1 MWQMVSWV
9 RVMIYALVLSVTA
22 LNILGGMVARKVRAH
37 DSDTCTRNPGEGAS
51 RMECNI
57 AIQGFGF

>member
-1 MWQMVSWV
+1 
-9 RVMIYALVLSVTA
+9 MIYALVLSVTA

-57 AIQGFGF
+57 TIQGFGF